1 MTPLLKELER
11 KREGKKGWIGP
22 DFIGSSLVL
31 EGDGGR
37 NGGEKG

>member
-11 KREGKKGWIGP
+11 GKKGWIGP